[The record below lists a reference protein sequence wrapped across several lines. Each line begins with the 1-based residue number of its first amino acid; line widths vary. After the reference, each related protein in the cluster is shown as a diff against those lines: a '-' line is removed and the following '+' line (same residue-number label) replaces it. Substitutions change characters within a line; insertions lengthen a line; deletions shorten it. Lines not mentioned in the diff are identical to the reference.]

1 MSTKREQ
8 IMQAV
13 MTRLA
18 TVPGVTSVERTRED
32 AMARE
37 ESPAIAARWTDELVV
52 REAVP
57 YTDKALDIEVYVYAR
72 GTPPDQVADAAV
84 RSAHA
89 ALMGEP
95 TLGGL
100 AIDISEAGSSL
111 EADEA
116 DLTAAGVTMR
126 YRVQYRHQRANLAA

>member
-1 MSTKREQ
+1 MTKRET

-13 MTRLA
+13 MTRLG
-18 TVPGVTSVERTRED
+18 TVSGITSVERTRED

-37 ESPAIAARWTDELVV
+37 ESPAIAARWTDEAVL

-72 GTPPDQVADAAV
+72 GTPPDQVADPV
-84 RSAHA
+84 VQSVHA

-100 AIDISEAGSSL
+100 AIDISEAGTSM
-111 EADEA
+111 EPDEA

-126 YRVQYRHQRANLAA
+126 FRIQYRHQRASLAS